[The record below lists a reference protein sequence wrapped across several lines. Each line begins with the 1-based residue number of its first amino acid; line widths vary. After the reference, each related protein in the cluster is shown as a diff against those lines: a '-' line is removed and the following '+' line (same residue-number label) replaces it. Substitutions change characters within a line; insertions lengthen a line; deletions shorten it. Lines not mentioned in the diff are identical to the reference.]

1 MQWREITYCLGI
13 HLLELQEYG
22 RTSSCRVTLYF
33 IVSFYVIV
41 TVFKYQNPQH
51 WYQEWLF
58 NHFSVLVVKF

>member
-1 MQWREITYCLGI
+1 MQWHEITYCLGI

-22 RTSSCRVTLYF
+22 HTSLCHETLYF

-51 WYQEWLF
+51 TYMFVCVCLF
-58 NHFSVLVVKF
+58 VC